1 LLLKETIQEAGMSNI
16 AEHEKG
22 EPQAFVPALRYKWAT
37 GVYDLVIEYFTRGR
51 ALRRLSVDAIAPEAG
66 ETILDLGCG
75 TGVLSFALSQASPT
89 ASIVG
94 YDIDPEILEIARKKM
109 ALQDGASAVIF
120 REVNVVD
127 AASLPLQDIGS
138 FDCVT
143 SSLVFHHLTHDQ
155 KQRALRSV
163 QVLLQPGGRFVLI
176 DWGPGV
182 NVFFGAAF
190 WLVRLLDGLAVTHDN
205 ANGNLPD
212 MLEESGFS
220 QIDAKP
226 LLNTMFGTVW
236 LYSAAK

>member
-1 LLLKETIQEAGMSNI
+1 MSNI

-51 ALRRLSVDAIAPEAG
+51 ALRRLSVDAIAPEAE

-75 TGVLSFALSQASPT
+75 TGGLSFALAQAELR
-89 ASIVG
+89 ASITG
-94 YDIDPEILEIARKKM
+94 YDIDSDILDLARKKT
-109 ALQDGASAVIF
+109 AFQDGAPVVTF
-120 REVNVVD
+120 REVNVTD
-127 AASLPLQDIGS
+127 TASLPQQDIGR

-163 QVLLQPGGRFVLI
+163 HTLLRPGGRFVLI

-182 NVFFGAAF
+182 NMFLRAAF
-190 WLVRLLDGLAVTHDN
+190 WLVRLLDGLAVTRDN

-212 MLEESGFS
+212 MLEEAGFE
-220 QIDAKP
+220 QVDTKP

-236 LYSAAK
+236 QYSAAK